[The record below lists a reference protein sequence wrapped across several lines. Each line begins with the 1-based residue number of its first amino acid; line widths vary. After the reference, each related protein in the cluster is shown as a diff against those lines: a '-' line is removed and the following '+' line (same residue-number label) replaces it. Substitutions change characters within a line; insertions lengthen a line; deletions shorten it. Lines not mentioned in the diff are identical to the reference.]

1 MNMRNLYPGEILPSA
16 YIIDYDRLYSEGI
29 RGVCYDVDNTLVP
42 HGAPPDNRARALF
55 RHLHEIGM
63 QAVFVSNN
71 TEPRVKKFA
80 EEVDEKYVY
89 LAAKPSPKGYYKA
102 MEMMGTDRKNT
113 IAVGDQIFTDIW
125 GANRAGIRSI
135 LVKPIHPKEE
145 IQIVIK
151 RKLEKPVIRKWYRL
165 RAEEEEKA
173 KKSGQILPTAALP
186 KNPDGTFPEPYGKY
200 DGRAGSMRN
209 MQKEN

>member
-71 TEPRVKKFA
+71 TGSGREVRVSCGQA
-80 EEVDEKYVY
+80 V
-89 LAAKPSPKGYYKA
+89 SKG
-102 MEMMGTDRKNT
+102 
-113 IAVGDQIFTDIW
+113 
-125 GANRAGIRSI
+125 
-135 LVKPIHPKEE
+135 L
-145 IQIVIK
+145 
-151 RKLEKPVIRKWYRL
+151 L
-165 RAEEEEKA
+165 
-173 KKSGQILPTAALP
+173 
-186 KNPDGTFPEPYGKY
+186 
-200 DGRAGSMRN
+200 
-209 MQKEN
+209 

>member
-42 HGAPPDNRARALF
+42 HGAPPDNRTRALF

-102 MEMMGTDRKNT
+102 MEMMGTERKNT
-113 IAVGDQIFTDIW
+113 IAVGDQIFT
-125 GANRAGIRSI
+125 
-135 LVKPIHPKEE
+135 KEE

-173 KKSGQILPTAALP
+173 KKAGQILPTAALP